1 MKIVYYTCQTGP
13 GEGYIP
19 SIKEQIPDGIEAY
32 FLHDGY
38 LGTPENRGW
47 NYIDLTKEADCPTA
61 SFQLRQRYGRF
72 LHHRWFPDADWT
84 IYTDQ
89 KYYLHRNF
97 WEECL
102 SLIENATTELGGSLD
117 CIVNN
122 AGITQDN
129 LAIRMSLDEWR
140 RVIDINLTST
150 FLMSK
155 FAIKKMLKNKS
166 GKIVNITS
174 VVGHMGNLGQANY
187 TASKAGIVAMSKSLA
202 IEYAKKN
209 INVNCISPGFIKT
222 AMTDKIDEK
231 FKETIISKI
240 PSARLGEPE
249 DIANAVGFLCSD
261 QSSYIN
267 GETLHVNGGMYM
279 A

>member
-1 MKIVYYTCQTGP
+1 MKDLENKNIIVTGAS
-13 GEGYIP
+13 GGIGN
-19 SIKEQIPDGIEAY
+19 SIVEKLNDCGANVLASGTRLEKLEELKSKFNKIKILKFDISQSDKIEE
-32 FLHDGY
+32 F
-38 LGTPENRGW
+38 
-47 NYIDLTKEADCPTA
+47 ID
-61 SFQLRQRYGRF
+61 
-72 LHHRWFPDADWT
+72 
-84 IYTDQ
+84 
-89 KYYLHRNF
+89 
-97 WEECL
+97 
-102 SLIENATTELGGSLD
+102 NAANELGGLD

-129 LAIRMSLDEWR
+129 LAIRMSIEEWR
-140 RVIDINLTST
+140 KVIDINLTST

-155 FAIKKMLKNKS
+155 FAIKKMLKNKK
-166 GKIVNITS
+166 GKIINITS
-174 VVGHMGNLGQANY
+174 VVGHTGNLGQANY
-187 TASKAGIVAMSKSLA
+187 TASKAGLVAMSKSLA

-231 FKETIISKI
+231 FKDVIVSKI

-249 DIANAVGFLCSD
+249 DIANAVLFLASEN
-261 QSSYIN
+261 SNYIN

>member
-1 MKIVYYTCQTGP
+1 MNNLENKNIIVTGASGGIGNSIVKKLNEAGANILASGTRIEKLEEIKKNFENIKILKFDISQ
-13 GEGYIP
+13 
-19 SIKEQIPDGIEAY
+19 SDKIEE
-32 FLHDGY
+32 F
-38 LGTPENRGW
+38 
-47 NYIDLTKEADCPTA
+47 
-61 SFQLRQRYGRF
+61 
-72 LHHRWFPDADWT
+72 
-84 IYTDQ
+84 
-89 KYYLHRNF
+89 
-97 WEECL
+97 
-102 SLIENATTELGGSLD
+102 IENATNELGGSLD

-129 LAIRMSLDEWR
+129 LAIRMSLDEWQK
-140 RVIDINLTST
+140 VININLTST

-174 VVGHMGNLGQANY
+174 VVGHTGNLGQANY

-209 INVNCISPGFIKT
+209 ININCISPGFIKT
-222 AMTDKIDEK
+222 AMTDKIDDK
-231 FKETIISKI
+231 FKEAIVSKI
-240 PSARLGEPE
+240 PSARLGEPD
-249 DIANAVGFLCSD
+249 DIANAVLFLSSD

-267 GETLHVNGGMYM
+267 GETIHVNGGMYM